1 MDNGCHASGLQNAEW
16 SSRRFLLFF
25 VKVGKRRTNDPNV
38 GVFLQLG
45 STKFTFSAIEEKE
58 ADVGSVRDVFHQ
70 PEEFSTAGVEFL
82 GASVQQ
88 LDGARVK
95 TADGLGTPQASAMG
109 QGQSRRPLSASQRD
123 PSQGGRQVWCPLGP
137 QGRTHTHPF
146 RGNVGEAMN
155 E

>member
-1 MDNGCHASGLQNAEW
+1 
-16 SSRRFLLFF
+16 
-25 VKVGKRRTNDPNV
+25 
-38 GVFLQLG
+38 
-45 STKFTFSAIEEKE
+45 
-58 ADVGSVRDVFHQ
+58 VGSVRDVFHQ